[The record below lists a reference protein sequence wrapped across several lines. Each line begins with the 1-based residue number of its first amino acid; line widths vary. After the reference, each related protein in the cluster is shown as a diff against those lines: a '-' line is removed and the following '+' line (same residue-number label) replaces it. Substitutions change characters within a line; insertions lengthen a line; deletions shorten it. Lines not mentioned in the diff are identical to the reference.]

1 MPKKPKLLT
10 KAELR
15 VMNVLWQL
23 GRGTVAQVTAALP
36 PPPAAYTTVLT
47 ILRILE
53 QKGAVRREPD
63 GRAHVYIPA
72 IERETV
78 AGSAVADLVQSFF
91 QNSKSALALRLIAES
106 RPSPAELDSLKAL
119 IAQHEEKMK

>member
-1 MPKKPKLLT
+1 MSRKPKSLT

-23 GRGTVAQVTAALP
+23 RRGTVAQVVEALP

-53 QKGAVRREPD
+53 QKGAVRREPE
-63 GRAHVYIPA
+63 GRAHAYIPA
-72 IERETV
+72 VERD
-78 AGSAVADLVQSFF
+78 AIARSAVADLVQSFF

-106 RPSPAELDSLKAL
+106 RPSEEELESLKEL
-119 IAQHEEKMK
+119 IAQHEGTSK

>member
-1 MPKKPKLLT
+1 MPKKPKSLT

-72 IERETV
+72 VERETV

-91 QNSKSALALRLIAES
+91 QNSKSALALRLIAEA
-106 RPSPAELDSLKAL
+106 RPSQAELDSLKAL
-119 IAQHEEKMK
+119 IAQHEGNLK

>member
-1 MPKKPKLLT
+1 VPKKPKLLT
-10 KAELR
+10 RAELR
-15 VMNVLWQL
+15 VMNALWSL
-23 GRGTVAQVTAALP
+23 GRGTVAQVAAALP

-47 ILRILE
+47 MLRILE
-53 QKGAVRREPD
+53 QKGAVRHEAG

-72 IERETV
+72 IERDAV
-78 AGSAVADLVQSFF
+78 ARSAVADIVQSFF

-106 RPSPAELDSLKAL
+106 RPSKEELESLKDL

>member
-1 MPKKPKLLT
+1 MPKRPKALT

-15 VMNVLWQL
+15 VMNVLWRL
-23 GRGTVAQVTAALP
+23 RSGTVAQVVEALP

-53 QKGAVRREPD
+53 QKGAVRRELE

-72 IERETV
+72 IERETI
-78 AGSAVADLVQSFF
+78 AGSAVADVVQSFF

-106 RPSPAELDSLKAL
+106 RPSRAELDSLKAL
-119 IAQHEEKMK
+119 IAEYEEHES

>member
-1 MPKKPKLLT
+1 VPRKPKSLT

-23 GRGTVAQVTAALP
+23 RRATVAQVAAALP

-53 QKGAVRREPD
+53 QKGAVRREAE
-63 GRAHVYIPA
+63 GRGHAYIPA
-72 IERETV
+72 IERD
-78 AGSAVADLVQSFF
+78 AIARSAVADIVQSFF
-91 QNSKSALALRLIAES
+91 QNSKSALALRLIAEA
-106 RPSPAELDSLKAL
+106 RPSEEELATMKAL
-119 IAQHEEKMK
+119 IAKHEEKQK

>member
-1 MPKKPKLLT
+1 MPKKPKALT

-15 VMNVLWQL
+15 VMDVLWRL
-23 GRGTVAQVTAALP
+23 RSATVAQTVEALP

-53 QKGAVRREPD
+53 QKGAVRRELQ

-72 IERETV
+72 IERDAI
-78 AGSAVADLVQSFF
+78 AGNAVADLVQSFF

-106 RPSPAELDSLKAL
+106 QPSRAELDSLKAL
-119 IAQHEEKMK
+119 IARYEEAES

>member
-1 MPKKPKLLT
+1 MPQKPKSLT

-23 GRGTVAQVTAALP
+23 GRGTVAQVVAALP

-53 QKGAVRREPD
+53 QKGAVRHEAD
-63 GRAHVYIPA
+63 GRAHVYMPA
-72 IERETV
+72 IERE
-78 AGSAVADLVQSFF
+78 AIARSAVADLVQSFF
-91 QNSKSALALRLIAES
+91 ANSKSALALRLIAES
-106 RPSPAELDSLKAL
+106 RPSPEELESIKAL
-119 IAQHEEKMK
+119 IAQHEEKMQ

>member
-1 MPKKPKLLT
+1 MPRKPKTLT

-23 GRGTVAQVTAALP
+23 RRGTVAQVVAALP

-53 QKGAVRREPD
+53 QKGAVRREPE
-63 GRAHVYIPA
+63 GRAHAYIPA
-72 IERETV
+72 IERD
-78 AGSAVADLVQSFF
+78 AIARSAVSDLVRSFF
-91 QNSKSALALRLIAES
+91 HNSKSALALRLIAES
-106 RPSPAELDSLKAL
+106 QPSQEEIASLKQL
-119 IAQHEEKMK
+119 IARHEESQQ